1 MRRLWFVFLPMLMI
15 QIYLAYFQ
23 DDGQPKFRR
32 PPATQIAP
40 APQARAPEQVTPRR
54 QTGTV
59 LSPRSNLDPSFTV
72 DVGKKGNSTGTAF
85 SIRDD
90 GIWFTARHVVDGCDR
105 VGLQVDQ
112 RRAAKVQKVQS
123 HPKADI
129 AVLWTRGGKPGIAI
143 ASAPLR
149 VNQPGYHVG
158 YPEGKPGQVVSS
170 LIGRRNMRTVGRYRH
185 TEPVVAWVERARHPV
200 TQSLGGLS
208 GGPAFNAAGEIIG
221 VTVAASKRRGRVF
234 TTAPATMND
243 MLSLAKIQ
251 PAGLPSGGLRIRPNA
266 REYVQYGEKLRGEL
280 IVAKVLCLVDR
291 PSRRRSGWR
300 GF

>member
-1 MRRLWFVFLPMLMI
+1 MRRLWFVFLPTLLI
-15 QIYLAYFQ
+15 QIYLAYLQ
-23 DDGQPKFRR
+23 DDGPPQFRR
-32 PPATQIAP
+32 PPSAQIVP
-40 APQARAPEQVTPRR
+40 APQARAPEQVAPRR
-54 QTGTV
+54 QTGAA
-59 LSPRSNLDPSFTV
+59 LRPRSSLDPSFTV
-72 DVGKKGNSTGTAF
+72 DVGEKGNNTGTAF

-90 GIWFTARHVVDGCDR
+90 GIWLTARHVVDGCDR

-185 TEPVVAWVERARHPV
+185 TEPVVAWVERARHPI
-200 TQSLGGLS
+200 TQTLGGLS

-234 TTAPATMND
+234 TTAPATMDD
-243 MLSLAKIQ
+243 MLSLAQIQ
-251 PAGLPSGGLRIRPNA
+251 PAGSPSGGLRIRPSDG
-266 REYVQYGEKLRGEL
+266 EYVQYGEQLRGEL

>member
-23 DDGQPKFRR
+23 DDGPPQFRR
-32 PPATQIAP
+32 PPAAQIAP
-40 APQARAPEQVTPRR
+40 APQALAPEQVTPRR
-54 QTGTV
+54 ETGTV

-72 DVGKKGNSTGTAF
+72 DVGEKGNSTGTAF

-170 LIGRRNMRTVGRYRH
+170 LIGRRNMRTIGRYRH

-234 TTAPATMND
+234 TTAPATMDD

>member
-1 MRRLWFVFLPMLMI
+1 M
-15 QIYLAYFQ
+15 
-23 DDGQPKFRR
+23 
-32 PPATQIAP
+32 
-40 APQARAPEQVTPRR
+40 
-54 QTGTV
+54 
-59 LSPRSNLDPSFTV
+59 
-72 DVGKKGNSTGTAF
+72 
-85 SIRDD
+85 
-90 GIWFTARHVVDGCDR
+90 
-105 VGLQVDQ
+105 
-112 RRAAKVQKVQS
+112 QKVQS

-170 LIGRRNMRTVGRYRH
+170 LIGRRNMRTIGRYRH

-234 TTAPATMND
+234 TTAPATMDD

-251 PAGLPSGGLRIRPNA
+251 PAGLPSAGLRIRPSA

>member
-1 MRRLWFVFLPMLMI
+1 MSRLWFIFLPTLLI
-15 QIYLAYFQ
+15 QVYLAYFQ
-23 DDGQPKFRR
+23 DDGPPQFRR
-32 PPATQIAP
+32 PPATQIVP
-40 APQARAPEQVTPRR
+40 APQARAPKQVPLRH
-54 QTGTV
+54 QTGAV
-59 LSPRSNLDPSFTV
+59 LRPRSSLDPSFTV
-72 DVGKKGNSTGTAF
+72 DVGEKGDSTGTAF
-85 SIRDD
+85 SIRND
-90 GIWFTARHVVDGCDR
+90 GIWFTARHVVDGCNR

-149 VNQPGYHVG
+149 VNQHGYHVG
-158 YPEGKPGQVVSS
+158 YPEGKPGQVISS
-170 LIGRRNMRTVGRYRH
+170 LIGRRNMRTIGRYRH

-234 TTAPATMND
+234 TTAPATMDD
-243 MLSLAKIQ
+243 MLFLAKIQ
-251 PAGLPSGGLRIRPNA
+251 PAGSPSGGLQIRPSDG
-266 REYVQYGEKLRGEL
+266 EYVQYGEKLRGEL
-280 IVAKVLCLVDR
+280 IVAKVLCLVNR

>member
-1 MRRLWFVFLPMLMI
+1 MRRLWFVFLPMLAV

-23 DDGQPKFRR
+23 DDGPPQFRR
-32 PPATQIAP
+32 PPSTQVVP
-40 APQARAPEQVTPRR
+40 APQARAPERVSPRR
-54 QTGTV
+54 QTGGV
-59 LSPRSNLDPSFTV
+59 LRPRSSLDPSFTV
-72 DVGKKGNSTGTAF
+72 DVGEKGNSTGTAF

-105 VGLQVDQ
+105 IGLQVDQ

-129 AVLWTRGGKPGIAI
+129 AVLWTQGGKPGIAI

-149 VNQPGYHVG
+149 VNQAGYHIG

-185 TEPVVAWVERARHPV
+185 TEPVVAWVERARHPH
-200 TQSLGGLS
+200 TESLGGLS

-234 TTAPATMND
+234 TTAPATMED
-243 MLSLAKIQ
+243 MLSRANVQ
-251 PAGLPSGGLRIRPNA
+251 PLGAPSGGLRIRPSDG
-266 REYVQYGEKLRGEL
+266 EYIQYGEKLRGEL

-291 PSRRRSGWR
+291 QSRRRSGWR

>member
-23 DDGQPKFRR
+23 DDGPPQFRR
-32 PPATQIAP
+32 PPAAQIAP

-72 DVGKKGNSTGTAF
+72 NVGEKGNSTGTAF
-85 SIRDD
+85 SIRGD

-170 LIGRRNMRTVGRYRH
+170 LIGRRNMRTIGRYRH

-251 PAGLPSGGLRIRPNA
+251 PAGLPSGGLRIRPNS

-300 GF
+300 GY

>member
-23 DDGQPKFRR
+23 DDGPPQFRR
-32 PPATQIAP
+32 PPAAQIVP
-40 APQARAPEQVTPRR
+40 VPQTRAPEQVTPRR

-72 DVGKKGNSTGTAF
+72 DVGEKGNSTGTAF

-170 LIGRRNMRTVGRYRH
+170 LIGRRNMRTIGRYRH

-234 TTAPATMND
+234 TTAPATMDD
-243 MLSLAKIQ
+243 MLSLANIQ
-251 PAGLPSGGLRIRPNA
+251 PAGLPSAGLRIRPNA

-280 IVAKVLCLVDR
+280 VVAKVLCLVDR

>member
-23 DDGQPKFRR
+23 DDGPPQFRR
-32 PPATQIAP
+32 PPAAQIAP

-72 DVGKKGNSTGTAF
+72 DVGEKGNSTGTAF
-85 SIRDD
+85 SIRGD

-251 PAGLPSGGLRIRPNA
+251 PAGLPSGGLRIRPNS

-300 GF
+300 EF

>member
-23 DDGQPKFRR
+23 DDGPPQFRR
-32 PPATQIAP
+32 PPAAQIAP
-40 APQARAPEQVTPRR
+40 APQARAPEQVTPRH
-54 QTGTV
+54 QTGTI

-72 DVGKKGNSTGTAF
+72 DVGEKGNSTGTAF

-185 TEPVVAWVERARHPV
+185 TEPVVAWVERARHPA

-208 GGPAFNAAGEIIG
+208 GGPAFNAA
-221 VTVAASKRRGRVF
+221 V
-234 TTAPATMND
+234 
-243 MLSLAKIQ
+243 
-251 PAGLPSGGLRIRPNA
+251 
-266 REYVQYGEKLRGEL
+266 
-280 IVAKVLCLVDR
+280 
-291 PSRRRSGWR
+291 
-300 GF
+300 